1 MFQIL
6 KGYLTDLT
14 LCYNL
19 VFLCSHSPMYG
30 CRIAAMVCGI
40 HVVEHGFHFGQSL
53 WTFFCSRGVFI
64 VRTNLVVVARFSLFQ
79 PIFSNRFH
87 LSQSI

>member
-30 CRIAAMVCGI
+30 CRIAAVVCRI
-40 HVVEHGFHFGQSL
+40 HVVEHGFHFKYLLSCE
-53 WTFFCSRGVFI
+53 WAV
-64 VRTNLVVVARFSLFQ
+64 LVDFL
-79 PIFSNRFH
+79 
-87 LSQSI
+87 L